1 MDSKLETN
9 GSVPGEN
16 PVVPNA
22 HPDIHREYGAKVEHE
37 SNQNRNGMIE
47 KLFASY
53 SAAKAQ
59 TKAQTSALHSSEW
72 SNYESRSALMQKNA
86 EHAPK
91 TASLTDRVRALFGR
105 R

>member
-9 GSVPGEN
+9 GMVPGEN
-16 PVVPNA
+16 PVVPKA
-22 HPDIHREYGAKVEHE
+22 DPAISQAYSGVEHE
-37 SNQNRNGMIE
+37 SNTNRNGMIE

-53 SAAKAQ
+53 SAARAQ